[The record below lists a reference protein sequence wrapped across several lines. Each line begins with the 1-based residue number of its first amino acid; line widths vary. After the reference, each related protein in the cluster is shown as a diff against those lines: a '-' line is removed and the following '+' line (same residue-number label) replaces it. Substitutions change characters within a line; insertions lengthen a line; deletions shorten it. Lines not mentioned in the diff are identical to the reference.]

1 MMTFNPNP
9 VLAKLMF
16 ALLLLILLAGY
27 SYWVS
32 GSDVSTDFLARHQ
45 PPSLESWFG
54 TDNLGRS
61 LWLRCFQGIGTSLVI
76 GVSAALCSGMLAL
89 LFAFF
94 SLPGKAADTLVRTLI
109 DTLLAL
115 PHLLLLVLVSFTL
128 GGGREG
134 VIFAVA
140 LTHWPRLALI
150 LRAEMLRINHTDY
163 VMLSRRIGNGLFYR
177 WRHHYLPQ
185 LLPQWLVGTLLMFPH
200 AVLHSAAL
208 SFLGFGLAP
217 HEASLGLLLAD
228 ALRYLSSGMWW
239 MALFPG
245 LMLVIL
251 VLAFDQFAKAL
262 QRFLL
267 RAS

>member
-1 MMTFNPNP
+1 MKTFNPNP
-9 VLAKLMF
+9 VLAKLTL
-16 ALLLLILLAGY
+16 ALTLLVMLAVY

-32 GSDVSTDFLARHQ
+32 GSDINPDFLNRHQ
-45 PPSLESWFG
+45 APSLENWFG

-61 LWLRCFQGIGTSLVI
+61 LWVRCFQGIGTSLVI
-76 GVSAALCSGMLAL
+76 GVSAAVCSGVLAL
-89 LFAFF
+89 FFAFC
-94 SLPGKAADTLVRTLI
+94 SLPGKALDTVVRTVI

-128 GGGREG
+128 GGGKEG
-134 VIFAVA
+134 VILAVA
-140 LTHWPRLALI
+140 LTHWPRLTLI
-150 LRAEMLRINHTDY
+150 LRAEMLRINQADY
-163 VMLSRRIGNGLFYR
+163 VMLARRIGNGPFYR

-245 LMLVIL
+245 LMLVML

-262 QRFLL
+262 QQFWL
-267 RAS
+267 RA